1 MKGQGLW
8 NRDLASRMRACSQL
22 CIACV
27 SIAQGALEFVATVAL
42 AVSATAAVAVVQDGA
57 TTLFLSTDAVVLAG
71 QRPRATEFESG
82 QSVQK
87 LQSATATILCRAVIK
102 SEVGRVK

>member
-1 MKGQGLW
+1 
-8 NRDLASRMRACSQL
+8 MRACSQL
-22 CIACV
+22 CIACD

-71 QRPRATEFESG
+71 QRPRASEFEKCG
-82 QSVQK
+82 QSA
-87 LQSATATILCRAVIK
+87 QSATATILVSRAVIK
-102 SEVGRVK
+102 SEDGRVV